1 MMSNAGKA
9 RDEIPEEF
17 ASLVEA
23 GAFWGVHDSGDYEDS
38 MTPVDI
44 ELDTLEH
51 KVYIAVA
58 RDVAAQL
65 QAKARDQG
73 VGTETLVNL
82 WLLEKLLQH
91 QGMSSN

>member
-1 MMSNAGKA
+1 MSDTVNP

-17 ASLVEA
+17 ESLVEA
-23 GAFWGVHDSGDYEDS
+23 GAFWDVHDSGDYEDN

-44 ELDTLEH
+44 ELDMIGH